1 MAKTTTI
8 HLRWLRFKRHVRLSG
23 PRAAQ
28 RRATP
33 WMALP
38 IFNRGHRGL
47 ACDRQRGAEGYR

>member
-1 MAKTTTI
+1 MAKTTI
-8 HLRWLRFKRHVRLSG
+8 QLRWLRFKRQIRSG

-38 IFNRGHRGL
+38 TFNETTV
-47 ACDRQRGAEGYR
+47 GASARAAAVEVLQ

>member
-38 IFNRGHRGL
+38 TFNEVI
-47 ACDRQRGAEGYR
+47 AASPATDSVGAEGYR